1 MYGRYIW
8 NVYKRDLFVWS
19 SLRNDG
25 WINGS
30 NWIFNQ
36 SEGINGSD
44 SCNFQRVAAAFFA
57 LLVMLN
63 LCGAM
68 CCEFCD
74 NVRDILRFPVMER
87 FCASAKWAAGKLDV
101 SFLMSNDGAGFKAWA
116 ARDMPNAIQLKYF
129 QHIGRKLF
137 GSILLIFW
145 IKLIQTLNCLDH

>member
-1 MYGRYIW
+1 MYGRYVW
-8 NVYKRDLFVWS
+8 KVYKRDVFVWS

-25 WINGS
+25 RINGS
-30 NWIFNQ
+30 NQIFNQ

-44 SCNFQRVAAAFFA
+44 SCNVQRVAGAFFA

-68 CCEFCD
+68 RCEFCD

-87 FCASAKWAAGKLDV
+87 FCASAKRAAGKLDV
-101 SFLMSNDGAGFKAWA
+101 SFLMSDDGAGFKSWA
-116 ARDMPNAIQLKYF
+116 LRDMPNAIRLKCF

-137 GSILLIFW
+137 GSTLLMFGSS
-145 IKLIQTLNCLDH
+145 